1 VPGRRRTTMRGHPAT
16 LVYALV
22 LLAGACADNETV
34 TVGTA
39 DRPYEGPLHV
49 TRADAEHPDAGAA
62 GNVVE
67 CDTWGDGGVSNAE
80 VYDGG
85 ATADSPE
92 QALDVARSEGLW
104 SVAMEGLGVAK
115 REDDRVLSVLEVDD
129 VVKQA
134 LIVRDGPAT
143 EGAGGPG
150 WYLESWARCDFA
162 ELPRSFTD
170 SLGLQI
176 WTDPAGNPVPTTKI
190 ESWTGAAHCDWESMT
205 FLYLD
210 GDEEAA
216 FVRAPQPDLGEF
228 FAEPYVEHAE
238 LPADAKDTGFTRDG
252 NRLWVSADRQ
262 RAYVGAADDVEVWP
276 RTIQPLGCA

>member
-1 VPGRRRTTMRGHPAT
+1 MPGRRRRSMRGHPAK
-16 LVYALV
+16 LVCALV
-22 LLAGACADNETV
+22 LLAAACGDDEAL
-34 TVGTA
+34 TVGSA
-39 DRPYEGPLHV
+39 DHQYEGPLHV

-67 CDTWGDGGVSNAE
+67 CDTWGDGGDSNAE
-80 VYDGG
+80 VYGGG
-85 ATADSPE
+85 ATADSPQ

-115 REDDRVLSVLEVDD
+115 REEDRVLYVLEVDG
-129 VVKQA
+129 VMKQA

-162 ELPRSFTD
+162 ELPRSLTD

-176 WTDPAGNPVPTTKI
+176 WTDAAGNPVPTTKI
-190 ESWTGAAHCDWESMT
+190 ESWTGPEHCDWESMT

-210 GDEEAA
+210 RDEAA
-216 FVRAPQPDLGEF
+216 FVRAPQPDLEEF

-238 LPADAKDTGFTRDG
+238 LPADAQDTGSTRDG
-252 NRLWVSADRQ
+252 NRLWVSSDRQ
-262 RAYVGAADDVEVWP
+262 RAYVGTADDVEVWP
-276 RTIQPLGCA
+276 RTIRPLGCE